1 MKVINQVHPIPAQ
14 AQAFCNDPDDSPFVM
29 INLLKFK
36 DQAEYPDGSD
46 AQLSGREAYLRYG
59 MAVRAHIER
68 VGGKPLFGQDRFDQM
83 KWRIRQKGSG

>member
-29 INLLKFK
+29 INLLNFK

-46 AQLSGREAYLRYG
+46 AQLSGREPICA
-59 MAVRAHIER
+59 MAWLCARISSAWAASR
-68 VGGKPLFGQDRFDQM
+68 FSDRTGLT
-83 KWRIRQKGSG
+83 R